1 MNGALGL
8 IETRGLVAAIEAADV
23 MVKAANVNLIGR
35 ESIGGGYVTV
45 AISGDVG
52 AVKAAIDAG
61 ATAAK
66 KTGELVSAHLIP
78 RPHND
83 VEKVL
88 PGEIGQAGSLTA
100 GGRKSLAP

>member
-1 MNGALGL
+1 MSGALGL

-23 MVKAANVNLIGR
+23 MVKAANVTLVGR

-45 AISGDVG
+45 VITGDVG

-66 KTGELVSAHLIP
+66 KVGELVSAHLIP
-78 RPHND
+78 RPHDD
-83 VEKVL
+83 VAKVL
-88 PGEIGQAGSLTA
+88 PATGE
-100 GGRKSLAP
+100 

>member
-1 MNGALGL
+1 MNGALGM

-23 MVKAANVNLIGR
+23 MVKAANVTLVGR

-45 AISGDVG
+45 VITGDVG

-66 KTGELVSAHLIP
+66 KTGELVSVHMIP
-78 RPHND
+78 RPHDD
-83 VEKVL
+83 VAKVL
-88 PGEIGQAGSLTA
+88 PGGAGE
-100 GGRKSLAP
+100 

>member
-23 MVKAANVNLIGR
+23 MVKTAKVTLAGR

-45 AISGDVG
+45 VVTGDVG

-66 KTGELVSAHLIP
+66 RVGELVSAHLIP
-78 RPHND
+78 RPSDD
-83 VEKVL
+83 VQEIL
-88 PGEIGQAGSLTA
+88 PGAE
-100 GGRKSLAP
+100 